1 MNRNTRVREKGRSRG
16 YTQTQRLACVCFPAG
31 LRKRGAFSD
40 SRHKSRKKALAPVRR
55 STRTR
60 DTKRFHA
67 AKHRPA
73 LRKLGIRSKCETH
86 FFSRGGEGRKK
97 RERTWKKER
106 RRKKSGLTAA
116 PLRSDVCEPVNFV
129 RIRKKKTSTTWSQIS
144 GELDTWR
151 PLRCR
156 Y

>member
-86 FFSRGGEGRKK
+86 FFSRGEEGRKK
-97 RERTWKKER
+97 EGKSVEERTEKEE
-106 RRKKSGLTAA
+106 KWFDGSAA
-116 PLRSDVCEPVNFV
+116 KIGRV
-129 RIRKKKTSTTWSQIS
+129 RAGK
-144 GELDTWR
+144 L
-151 PLRCR
+151 C
-156 Y
+156 